1 MLVIAETA
9 ISLVL
14 LAGSGLLIRSF
25 VETMR
30 VPPGFDPHHV
40 LTLRLGM
47 SAVEYPPDKAALF
60 FRQLFPLLA
69 AIPGVEAVSSGYP
82 IPFSYDNRSRFSI
95 AGRPVDL
102 NDMPVSN
109 RVTVAPRYFET
120 LRIPLLKGRTF
131 DERDDSNAKRVVVVN
146 QEFAREF
153 FPNEDVL
160 GKSIQ
165 PDFVEY
171 GATPTWY
178 EIVGVVAGI
187 RTTNLTQAPL
197 PEFFL
202 PCEQA
207 PYWPHGVILRVSGE
221 PRAYMN
227 SVRSVVAGLN
237 RNLPI
242 FAVNTIDELI
252 VESTA
257 SARFE
262 TGLLTC
268 FAASALLLA
277 AVGLYAALSE
287 MVARRTFEIGLRVAL
302 GAQRDDVFGLVV
314 RRGLILAA
322 TGLLVG
328 LAGFAIFGRVVADML
343 YGVRSF
349 DPFAMAAACGVLLLV
364 ALLASAAPAW
374 RAARLEP
381 TEALR
386 ER

>member
-1 MLVIAETA
+1 
-9 ISLVL
+9 
-14 LAGSGLLIRSF
+14 
-25 VETMR
+25 
-30 VPPGFDPHHV
+30 
-40 LTLRLGM
+40 
-47 SAVEYPPDKAALF
+47 
-60 FRQLFPLLA
+60 
-69 AIPGVEAVSSGYP
+69 
-82 IPFSYDNRSRFSI
+82 
-95 AGRPVDL
+95 
-102 NDMPVSN
+102 
-109 RVTVAPRYFET
+109 
-120 LRIPLLKGRTF
+120 
-131 DERDDSNAKRVVVVN
+131 VVVN
-146 QEFAREF
+146 QEFARKF
-153 FPNEDVL
+153 FPNEDAL
-160 GKSIQ
+160 GKLIQ

-187 RTTNLTQAPL
+187 RTTNLTEAPL
-197 PEFFL
+197 PEFFV

-207 PYWPHGVILRVSGE
+207 PYWPQGVILRVSGE

-227 SVRSVVAGLN
+227 SVRSAVVGLN

-262 TGLLTC
+262 TGLLIC

-287 MVARRTFEIGLRVAL
+287 MVARRTFEIGVRLAL
-302 GAQRDDVFGLVV
+302 GAQQGDVFWLVV

-322 TGLLVG
+322 TGLVVG
-328 LAGFAIFGRVVADML
+328 LAGFAIFGRVVSDML
-343 YGVRSF
+343 YGVRSL
-349 DPFAMAAACGVLLLV
+349 DPFAVATACGVLLLV
-364 ALLASAAPAW
+364 ALVASATPAW

-386 ER
+386 EQ